1 MLWISWK
8 KFQLFVLNIYVDCYS
23 SLFTCSN
30 FYYQKIYYCES
41 KKKKISQQLLIS
53 KNLFFFTQEIPLGSW
68 LVILTMLELSS
79 RVFVERSHRRRR
91 WWQNTALLPL
101 LHRFYLSSRSK
112 SSGIACKY
120 SPRTNPAWRNAFHQ
134 RLFFRQSLCSCYDVA
149 QDALCRAILARD
161 AVSLGSLWSHVSF
174 RWLNRRV
181 KESRSLRT
189 PYLFHA
195 CQRHYRMCKGQ
206 AKAMYFFMFTGNF

>member
-1 MLWISWK
+1 MIVIL
-8 KFQLFVLNIYVDCYS
+8 LF
-23 SLFTCSN
+23 SLVQIFITRKSITAN
-30 FYYQKIYYCES
+30 L
-41 KKKKISQQLLIS
+41 KKKKKFHKLLIS
-53 KNLFFFTQEIPLGSW
+53 KNLFFFTQEIPLGSR

-181 KESRSLRT
+181 KKSRSLRT
-189 PYLFHA
+189 SYLFHA

-206 AKAMYFFMFTGNF
+206 AKAMYFFMFTRNF

>member
-1 MLWISWK
+1 MIVIL
-8 KFQLFVLNIYVDCYS
+8 LF
-23 SLFTCSN
+23 SLVQIFITRKSITAN
-30 FYYQKIYYCES
+30 L
-41 KKKKISQQLLIS
+41 KKKKKFHKLLIS
-53 KNLFFFTQEIPLGSW
+53 KNLFFFTQEIPVGSR

-181 KESRSLRT
+181 KKSRSLRT
-189 PYLFHA
+189 SYLFHA

-206 AKAMYFFMFTGNF
+206 AKAMYFFMFTRNF